1 MQIQQLETLLAQNPY
16 PGRGI
21 VVGTSKDGEKAYVA
35 YFLTGRSANSRNRVI
50 KARGKDIITAPY
62 DESKVEDPS
71 LIIYAAIRPHG
82 SDLIVTN
89 GDQTDTIYDG
99 LERGHSFREALMT
112 REFEPDAPNFTPRI
126 SALLHLADAFSF
138 EMSILK
144 AANEE
149 GSACHR
155 YHFEYASLPGEGR
168 FIHTYEGNG
177 NPLPTFEGEPR
188 RVVLPDTLEALG
200 EMIWNSLDK
209 ENRISLYVKE
219 IKLATKEE
227 KEVYFNSNLD

>member
-1 MQIQQLETLLAQNPY
+1 MQIKSLETLLQQNPY

-21 VVGTSKDGEKAYVA
+21 VVGTSKDGEKAFVA
-35 YFLTGRSANSRNRVI
+35 YFLTGRSANSRNRI
-50 KARGKDIITAPY
+50 LKARGKDIITAPF

-71 LIIYAAIRPHG
+71 LIIYAAIRPHDG
-82 SDLIVTN
+82 DLIVTN
-89 GDQTDTIYDG
+89 GDQTDTIYEG
-99 LERGHSFREALMT
+99 LENGFSFRESLLS

-126 SALLHLADAFSF
+126 SALLHLGEDFSF

-144 AANEE
+144 TADEQ

-155 YHFEYASLPGEGR
+155 YHFDFASLPGEGR
-168 FIHTYEGNG
+168 FLHTYEGNG

-188 RVVLPDTLEALG
+188 RVALPDTLEVLG
-200 EMIWNSLDK
+200 DMIWNSLDK

-219 IKLATKEE
+219 ITLATKEE